1 MNRRKRK
8 KQSPA
13 IVTCRRRLA
22 CLGLICTFLLPQT
35 VLAAEPAQQDNYT
48 DATVLIEITDSVQQI
63 EPADAAAQNNTKD
76 SAEASESL
84 QEDRKEEVDK
94 GAPADD
100 DAASV
105 ESKGATDS
113 VPKAAGSDTNANA
126 KANAAVSDD
135 TASVKS
141 KGATDSVPEAG
152 GSDADANAKANADTN
167 DTASAN
173 TNADANDT
181 AASKANADANDT
193 ASPSANTDANADDIA
208 TTNDIVIA
216 NANDIANDGDIAN
229 DDAITNDTASDQAA
243 SLDEGITDDAI
254 TETAETPT
262 FLQQSDGK
270 SLTAASEFPSKF
282 DLRDLGRVTPVKVQD
297 PWGTCWAFAATAAAE
312 TSILS
317 KMGSTYAETGLDL
330 SERYLAWYVAQ
341 PVTEDISS
349 SQAGEGLHL
358 YDENPNTIYK
368 FGGASYCAGTLYAQG
383 IGPVPE
389 SEYPYRGIEGKLSYE
404 TLVADKDAVIGA
416 ILQEYKQSY
425 PYISEDELRPYA
437 EQYYEAYLAMYETY
451 DTYSEYDDWTIS
463 EADEPG
469 AGRLRGTP
477 YTLIDNNVFIY
488 WITDTY
494 DGVDKFDKEPIAGG
508 PIGSGDKHLY
518 QDSIDQLKSELYAGR
533 GVSVCIMTNDDALNK
548 ETWAYYFDGK
558 ATSDRHAVCIVG
570 WDDDYP
576 ASNFTKEPPGNGA
589 WIAKNSWGSQTDIIP
604 GGLVAADGTT
614 KDANGGDWGIVDEN
628 GLHTGYFYL
637 SYYDAGINSPES
649 FDFDLR
655 ENHDQENALQ
665 LDYMPA
671 AASEWIHKDKNPVWC
686 ANVFTLDKDMRIDEV
701 ATRFATGFEVP
712 LTGFTITF
720 DIYRLR
726 DGATAPED
734 GELLASCT
742 REVSSSG
749 YHRVALDNPVYSKA
763 GDRLAVVV
771 SHRHDYEDGSAKY
784 FATSQI
790 SLSYRENPAWR
801 RDPVYGTPV
810 INEGESFLKIE
821 NVTDHDEYAAEG
833 WLDLCAPF
841 SRDFFIYM
849 NPTVASSEDMLEW
862 YASRYIGTPIKNSYH
877 YDNFGIKAFGEV
889 VTLEFVEAV
898 AAACEKAGSLE
909 YWHDPSTGAIF
920 ADESGT
926 KPLTLEDVTVSPLGH
941 LWGEPT
947 YTWSED
953 NSSVTVQ
960 SICQR
965 VNDHVLE
972 ETVKTIMTS
981 NAAAGK
987 ITWTAN
993 FENEI
998 FTTQTRSADTEL
1010 KHDDPDEEIVNRQ
1023 SKANDPDVRT
1033 STAKKASTASAVIHS
1048 VSANT
1053 GDDADPALWYTM
1065 FAAALTCIAAV
1076 LALHHSRRRTVG

>member
-1 MNRRKRK
+1 M
-8 KQSPA
+8 
-13 IVTCRRRLA
+13 
-22 CLGLICTFLLPQT
+22 LPQT
-35 VLAAEPAQQDNYT
+35 VLANDTAAQVNPTDFATQIELTDSAVQAEPADV
-48 DATVLIEITDSVQQI
+48 AVQA
-63 EPADAAAQNNTKD
+63 EPADAAVQADPADVAVQAEPTDALVQAEPDDALVQTEPDDAAAQAEPADAAVQADPADVAVQADPDDVAAQNNTAD
-76 SAEASESL
+76 SSEATL
-84 QEDRKEEVDK
+84 GLEEA
-94 GAPADD
+94 GRD
-100 DAASV
+100 DADVNSAASDDA
-105 ESKGATDS
+105 ESHESEGKKDNALEAGANDASAAASDDS
-113 VPKAAGSDTNANA
+113 VTR
-126 KANAAVSDD
+126 DD
-135 TASVKS
+135 K
-141 KGATDSVPEAG
+141 
-152 GSDADANAKANADTN
+152 
-167 DTASAN
+167 
-173 TNADANDT
+173 
-181 AASKANADANDT
+181 
-193 ASPSANTDANADDIA
+193 
-208 TTNDIVIA
+208 
-216 NANDIANDGDIAN
+216 
-229 DDAITNDTASDQAA
+229 
-243 SLDEGITDDAI
+243 ITDDAD
-254 TETAETPT
+254 TEKTKAPTLVLQLAENTM
-262 FLQQSDGK
+262 
-270 SLTAASEFPSKF
+270 TAAGEFPSRF
-282 DLRDLGRVTPVKVQD
+282 DLRDLGLVTPVKLQD
-297 PWGTCWAFAATAAAE
+297 PWGTCWAFAATSASE
-312 TSILS
+312 SSILT
-317 KMGSTYAETGLDL
+317 KMGKTYAETGLDL

-358 YDENPNTIYK
+358 YDENPNAIYK
-368 FGGASYCAGTLYAQG
+368 FGGAGYCAGTLYAQG

-533 GVSVCIMTNDDALNK
+533 GVSVCIKTNDDALNK

-862 YASRYIGTPIKNSYH
+862 YASRYIDTPIKNSYH

-909 YWHDPSTGAIF
+909 YWRDPLTNAIF
-920 ADESGT
+920 ADGYGT
-926 KPLTLEDVTVSPLGH
+926 KPLTWEEITVNPLGH
-941 LWGEPT
+941 AWGDPT
-947 YTWSED
+947 YTWAGD
-953 NSSVTVQ
+953 NSSVTAR

-965 VNDHVLE
+965 DNDHVLA
-972 ETVKTIMTS
+972 ETVNTVS
-981 NAAAGK
+981 NTKAGM
-987 ITWTAN
+987 ITWTAQ
-993 FENEI
+993 FENGI
-998 FTTQTRSADTEL
+998 FTTQTRSAYTEPVPGV
-1010 KHDDPDEEIVNRQ
+1010 PDEKTPKSQ
-1023 SKANDPDVRT
+1023 SKDDDSEVRT
-1033 STAKKASTASAVIHS
+1033 CTVKKVYAAPADKTSDSTVIHAAP
-1048 VSANT
+1048 VPT
-1053 GDDADPALWYTM
+1053 GDDTDAGLWYTLL
-1065 FAAALTCIAAV
+1065 AGALACIV
-1076 LALHHSRRRTVG
+1076 TLLAKHRGSRRSTICK

>member
-1 MNRRKRK
+1 M
-8 KQSPA
+8 
-13 IVTCRRRLA
+13 
-22 CLGLICTFLLPQT
+22 LPQT
-35 VLAAEPAQQDNYT
+35 VLANDTAAQVNLTDFATQIELTDSAVQAEPADVAVQADPT
-48 DATVLIEITDSVQQI
+48 DALVQAEPADALVQTEPADVAVQA
-63 EPADAAAQNNTKD
+63 EPADAAVQADPADALVQAEPDDVAVQADPADALVQAEPTDALVQAEPDDVAAQNNTAD
-76 SAEASESL
+76 SAEATL
-84 QEDRKEEVDK
+84 GLD
-94 GAPADD
+94 GAGGNEADVNSAASD
-100 DAASV
+100 DAESHESEGKKGSALEAGASDD
-105 ESKGATDS
+105 GAATPDDS
-113 VPKAAGSDTNANA
+113 VTR
-126 KANAAVSDD
+126 DD
-135 TASVKS
+135 K
-141 KGATDSVPEAG
+141 
-152 GSDADANAKANADTN
+152 
-167 DTASAN
+167 
-173 TNADANDT
+173 
-181 AASKANADANDT
+181 
-193 ASPSANTDANADDIA
+193 
-208 TTNDIVIA
+208 
-216 NANDIANDGDIAN
+216 
-229 DDAITNDTASDQAA
+229 
-243 SLDEGITDDAI
+243 ITDDAD
-254 TETAETPT
+254 TEKTKAPTLVLQLAEDTM
-262 FLQQSDGK
+262 
-270 SLTAASEFPSKF
+270 TAAGEFPSRF
-282 DLRDLGRVTPVKVQD
+282 DLRDLGLVTPVKLQD
-297 PWGTCWAFAATAAAE
+297 PWGTCWAFAATSASE
-312 TSILS
+312 SSILT
-317 KMGSTYAETGLDL
+317 KMGKTYAETGLDL

-358 YDENPNTIYK
+358 YDENPNAIYK
-368 FGGASYCAGTLYAQG
+368 FGGAGYCAGTLYAQG

-533 GVSVCIMTNDDALNK
+533 GVSVCIKTNDDALNK

-909 YWHDPSTGAIF
+909 YWRDPLTNAIF
-920 ADESGT
+920 ADGYGT
-926 KPLTLEDVTVSPLGH
+926 KPLTWEEITVNPLGH
-941 LWGEPT
+941 AWGDPT
-947 YTWSED
+947 YTWAGD
-953 NSSVTVQ
+953 NSSVTAR

-965 VNDHVLE
+965 DNDHVLA
-972 ETVKTIMTS
+972 ETVNTVSNTKTGM
-981 NAAAGK
+981 
-987 ITWTAN
+987 ITWTAQ
-993 FENEI
+993 FENGI
-998 FTTQTRSADTEL
+998 FTTQTRSAYTEPVPGV
-1010 KHDDPDEEIVNRQ
+1010 PDEKTPKSQ
-1023 SKANDPDVRT
+1023 SKDDDSEVRT
-1033 STAKKASTASAVIHS
+1033 CTVKKVYAAPADKTSDSTVIHAAP
-1048 VSANT
+1048 VPT
-1053 GDDADPALWYTM
+1053 GDDTDAGLWYTLL
-1065 FAAALTCIAAV
+1065 AGALACIV
-1076 LALHHSRRRTVG
+1076 TLLAKHRGSRRSTICK

>member
-84 QEDRKEEVDK
+84 QEDRKEEMDK

-113 VPKAAGSDTNANA
+113 VPKAAGSDTN
-126 KANAAVSDD
+126 
-135 TASVKS
+135 
-141 KGATDSVPEAG
+141 
-152 GSDADANAKANADTN
+152 ANAKANADTN

-270 SLTAASEFPSKF
+270 SLTAASEFPSEF

-358 YDENPNTIYK
+358 YDENPNAIYK
-368 FGGASYCAGTLYAQG
+368 FGGAGYCAGTLYAQG

-533 GVSVCIMTNDDALNK
+533 GVSVCINLNDDALNK

-558 ATSDRHAVCIVG
+558 APSDRHAVCIVG

-576 ASNFTKEPPGNGA
+576 ASNFTKEPLGNGA

-671 AASEWIHKDKNPVWC
+671 AASEWIHKDKNPVWS

-909 YWHDPSTGAIF
+909 YWRDPSTGAIF

-1033 STAKKASTASAVIHS
+1033 STAKNASAASAVIHS